1 MKQRAAIWWPFLFF
15 YGTGNYFNLLKNMLR
30 KLSIQNYTII
40 EELEIDFSSNLN
52 ILTGETG
59 AGKSIII
66 GALGLILG
74 QRADSTTLLIR
85 DRKCIV
91 EGVFNNREKDEQ
103 VNYFLK
109 ENELDV
115 QDELVIRREIA
126 ANGKSRAFVN
136 DTPVNLTQLQ
146 HITSLLVDLHQ
157 QFDTLEIGE
166 TDFQREV
173 LDALAGNG
181 FLLKQYRQQFSKA
194 QACRLKFETLQ
205 NQKTQFDK
213 EFDYNQFQFN
223 ELDEA
228 CFKEN
233 ELEDIEIELRIL
245 SNAEGI
251 KTALAKTYFELEEN
265 EEPLTRRLKYLH
277 NQLLQFAE
285 LHPRL
290 PELVKR
296 LESTYIELQDIAGET
311 DRIHNDINYD
321 AATIEKM
328 NERISI
334 GYKLLKKYGVK
345 TTNELLEIKNDL
357 NEKLQAV
364 MNIDDEIKKTE
375 KEYEELLREAENAAT
390 QISLARNKQ
399 VKPFEQKV
407 NVMLRQVGMPNA
419 RLKVDIKKM
428 PLNATG
434 FDEVT
439 FLFDANKKDQLQPLR
454 KVASGGELS
463 RLMLCIKSL
472 VAQSIN
478 LPTLIFDEI
487 DTGISGEAAKQVGII
502 MKELSRSRQVI
513 CITHQPQIAGKADAH
528 FFVFKN
534 VVNDKVSTGV
544 KQLTTDE
551 RVVAIA
557 KMLSGERPTAAAME
571 NAREMVMN

>member
-1 MKQRAAIWWPFLFF
+1 
-15 YGTGNYFNLLKNMLR
+15 MLR

-40 EELEIDFSSNLN
+40 EALEIDFSSNLN

-59 AGKSIII
+59 AGKSIIV

-74 QRADSTTLLIR
+74 QRADSSTLLIR

-103 VNYFLK
+103 VNEFLK

-126 ANGKSRAFVN
+126 PNGKSRAFVN

-181 FLLKQYRQQFSKA
+181 LLLKQYRQLFSKA
-194 QACRLKFETLQ
+194 QACRLKFEILQ

-228 CFKEN
+228 GFKEN
-233 ELEDIEIELRIL
+233 ELEDIEIELRML

-251 KTALAKTYFELEEN
+251 KSALAKTYFELEEN
-265 EEPLTRRLKYLH
+265 EEPLTRRLKSLH
-277 NQLLQFAE
+277 SQLLHFAE
-285 LHPRL
+285 LHPQL

-296 LESTYIELQDIAGET
+296 LESTYIELQDIAGES

-328 NERISI
+328 NERIST
-334 GYKLLKKYGVK
+334 GYKLLKKHGVK

-364 MNIDDEIKKTE
+364 MNIDDEITKTE
-375 KEYEELLREAENAAT
+375 KEYEQVLSEAENAAA

-399 VKPFEQKV
+399 VKPFEEKV
-407 NVMLRQVGMPNA
+407 NAMLRQVGMPNA
-419 RLKVDIKKM
+419 RLKADIKKVA
-428 PLNATG
+428 LNATG

-502 MKELSRSRQVI
+502 MKELSQSRQVI

-534 VVNDKVSTGV
+534 VVKDKVSTGV

-551 RVVAIA
+551 RIVAIA
-557 KMLSGERPTAAAME
+557 KMLSGERPTAAAIE